1 MRRRVALLAIFIVAL
16 MGSIRS
22 GRAEEPAPGNAKV
35 TYVSGTSVYI
45 DAGADEGLA
54 IGDIAELIRDGAPVG
69 KFKVTYVTSHK
80 ATCSSD
86 GPIPEVK
93 IGDVLR
99 FAPRPRPA
107 VGAAVAGAGAGAGA
121 GAADA
126 IPDGTSSAATKA
138 NTSRSGESA
147 FRRAGMRARIGVRYL
162 WVKDR
167 SGIGQDIS
175 QPSLD
180 LLLVGSQIGS
190 APVDLI
196 IDARARRTYLTS
208 TSGASSDFGVDH
220 IYQANVAWR
229 PGPFRL
235 AFGRLVS
242 PTLAVVSLFDGLVAE
257 YLHRGFSVGV
267 LAGTQP
273 NPVTYRYSSDV
284 RQSGLYGGWTSDA
297 AKTTRWHV
305 GLGAIGSKENG
316 EINRDFTY
324 VEGRVT
330 HPVVTAYVQQQVDIN
345 RGWRKEEAGTSVTP
359 SATVVMIHV
368 RPAPSWT
375 VDGGYDSRRNVLLY
389 PDLVTPVTN
398 FDDAT
403 RQGYWLG
410 AAWRPENRWLVGVD
424 ARRWTGG
431 TAGTATS
438 YTLRLGALN
447 MTKEQIDV
455 QLRGTS
461 YTGPGLEGYLVA
473 ASASMNL
480 GSRVRLDLHGGVRQD
495 SGFLSASATETID
508 WYGTLLDVY
517 IARSMYFNLSY
528 DVTSGGEENNDQGY
542 AAFSWRF

>member
-1 MRRRVALLAIFIVAL
+1 MIRRVDLLAVAIVAIVAPV
-16 MGSIRS
+16 SVFRS
-22 GRAEEPAPGNAKV
+22 ARAEEPAPGTARV
-35 TYVSGTSVYI
+35 TYISGTSVYI
-45 DAGADEGLA
+45 DAGTNDGLA
-54 IGDIAELIRDGAPVG
+54 VGAAAELIRDGAAVG
-69 KFKVTYVTSHK
+69 KLKVTYVTSDK
-80 ATCSSD
+80 ATCSPD
-86 GPIPEVK
+86 GPIPDVK
-93 IGDVLR
+93 IGDVVR
-99 FAPRPRPA
+99 FSPGMKPAPGA
-107 VGAAVAGAGAGAGA
+107 AAVAASE
-121 GAADA
+121 
-126 IPDGTSSAATKA
+126 IPDVASSGATKA
-138 NTSRSGESA
+138 NASRSPESA
-147 FRRAGMRARIGVRYL
+147 FRRAGMRGRIGVRYL

-167 SGIGQDIS
+167 SGIGEDIS

-180 LLLVGSQIGS
+180 LLLAGSQIAG

-196 IDARARRTYLTS
+196 IDARARRTYLTP
-208 TSGASSDFGVDH
+208 TGGSSSNYGVDH
-220 IYQANVAWR
+220 VYQANVAWR
-229 PGPFRL
+229 PGDFRL

-242 PTLAVVSLFDGLVAE
+242 PTLAVASLFDGLVAE
-257 YLHRGFSVGV
+257 YLHGGFNVGV

-273 NPVTYRYSSDV
+273 NPVTYAISSDV
-284 RQSGLYGGWTSDA
+284 RQYGAYTGWSSSA

-305 GLGAIGSKENG
+305 GFGAIGSKENG

-324 VEGRVT
+324 VEARVT

-345 RGWRKEEAGTSVTP
+345 RGWRKEATGTSVTP

-375 VDGGYDSRRNVLLY
+375 VDAGYDSRRNVLLY
-389 PDLVTPVTN
+389 SDLDTPVTD

-403 RQGYWLG
+403 RQGYWIG

-455 QLRGTS
+455 ELRGTS
-461 YTGPGLEGYLVA
+461 YSGPGLEGYLVA

-495 SGFLSASATETID
+495 SGLLSASETETID

-528 DVTSGGEENNDQGY
+528 DVTSGGEEDNDQGY